1 MAIITGD
8 FDSVAEAERAAAELE
23 LSGIGRS
30 AITITGGKDI
40 TSERRRAVQMSVA
53 VDIDHADRVTEII
66 KAYGHVSRLAQGD
79 ISYPDDRVSEQR
91 RFVTENRDTSRDPYL
106 DRDDIEIIEEALE
119 SHPPPVPKKPN

>member
-1 MAIITGD
+1 MATVVGD
-8 FDSVAEAERAAAELE
+8 FDSLAEAERAAAELE

-40 TSERRRAVQMSVA
+40 TGERRRAVLMSVA
-53 VDIDHADRVTEII
+53 VDIDRADRVTEII

-79 ISYPDDRVSEQR
+79 LSYPDDRVSEQR

-119 SHPPPVPKKPN
+119 SHNPPVPKKPN